1 MYLSIYL
8 LHNQMASPHV
18 TGNSDTGD
26 ALADLAHNTMG
37 SWNILET
44 VPRAHPFLFLA
55 LLHCVNREKNNLK
68 SELHIDIASA
78 LELYPCL
85 KIFIW
90 TWIFQ
95 IKQFIHKQPGK
106 KRKFKVPY

>member
-1 MYLSIYL
+1 
-8 LHNQMASPHV
+8 MASPHV

-55 LLHCVNREKNNLK
+55 LLHCVNREK
-68 SELHIDIASA
+68 
-78 LELYPCL
+78 
-85 KIFIW
+85 
-90 TWIFQ
+90 TT
-95 IKQFIHKQPGK
+95 
-106 KRKFKVPY
+106 